1 VHHETWSL
9 LPGERFHPYVV
20 SAASAAP
27 THCGSGRICVCG
39 SGSGSVCVC
48 VSGSGTFKIVT
59 DGSLEVVA
67 HLHGHKISDV
77 SGYMRERERERE
89 S

>member
-27 THCGSGRICVCG
+27 THCGSGRMCVCG
-39 SGSGSVCVC
+39 SGSGSGSVCVY

-77 SGYMRERERERE
+77 SGMCV
-89 S
+89 